1 MPLYVF
7 RYNRNIYRL
16 IIFLQV
22 YPPNFRQYAQCFAD
36 NLHITMTSFPY
47 FLLITL
53 SKFVHYVDHIYVILF
68 ITLTEFTQSVNNTVF
83 CGVGFQIIHSS
94 ISPNLWSFG
103 NRCYLRTRQS
113 GIIRLCSSKQS
124 KKVDFCEHNRKMV
137 HLASFYLCDW
147 HKKGAASSPTAPNGL
162 TLC

>member
-1 MPLYVF
+1 MFLC
-7 RYNRNIYRL
+7 ITETST
-16 IIFLQV
+16 IFFPNFWQYPPYFAV
-22 YPPNFRQYAQCFAD
+22 NSFKYIRQISAKYPPNFRQYAQCFAD

-103 NRCYLRTRQS
+103 NRCYLRTR
-113 GIIRLCSSKQS
+113 
-124 KKVDFCEHNRKMV
+124 
-137 HLASFYLCDW
+137 
-147 HKKGAASSPTAPNGL
+147 
-162 TLC
+162 